1 MFAIQV
7 MATEGPLLVGS
18 ILDPHGQGWPC
29 REWACKQAS
38 RDPMSEDWLFLRAF
52 FTFISFPPNLL
63 DVDEMSLNFLPRT
76 YVEGT
81 REQFCIILGSSKICL
96 LRAAYIHEMKILFCS
111 TQLRLIQKYRN
122 FFEQLNIFE
131 CQANLR
137 SIKYMKLNETLIEYV
152 SNISNKK

>member
-1 MFAIQV
+1 MEGQTNGPSMFAIQV

-96 LRAAYIHEMKILFCS
+96 LRAAYIHEMKILFSS
-111 TQLRLIQKYRN
+111 T
-122 FFEQLNIFE
+122 
-131 CQANLR
+131 
-137 SIKYMKLNETLIEYV
+137 
-152 SNISNKK
+152 